1 MTIYTGKDG
10 SFKFDGQTQ
19 IRVKSWSIDASLAML
34 EVTRLGDDAVQNEA
48 GLKSFT
54 GSATLMYHD
63 DDTTLSSML
72 DNIFTKDEP
81 TKAAAVFEWGA
92 KRIKFNAFITSATL
106 GMSTG
111 EIMTADVSFTNAD
124 DLSAITL

>member
-10 SFKFDGQTQ
+10 SFQFDGQTQ

-54 GSATLMYHD
+54 GSATLMYHN
-63 DDTTLSSML
+63 DDTSLSSML

-81 TKAAAVFEWGA
+81 TKASAVFQWGF
-92 KRIKFNAFITSATL
+92 KRITFNAFVTSATL

-124 DLSAITL
+124 GLSVINL